1 MQVRQHSLPSPAPGT
16 RRELVSLHY
25 APAVSTTPTTPAMP
39 VVSPVQKVYIQASLH
54 ADELPGMLTAW
65 HLRRQFDAL
74 EAAGRLRGEI
84 VLVPMANP
92 IGLSQWWLQSPLGRF
107 ESLSGENFN
116 RHYPEYIEAA
126 ARAAEPHLG
135 EDEARNVAVL
145 RAALRTEVQASPAD
159 TELKALRKTLM
170 LLACD
175 ADVVLDLHCDAQA
188 MMHLYTET
196 PCWPQC
202 EPLAAFLGAGVTLL
216 ATDSGDNPF
225 DEACSQS
232 WWKWKRQFGDR
243 FPIPQA
249 TLSVTVELRGQQ
261 DVHHDLASRDAQAIV
276 DFLIWRGV
284 IAPAPDG
291 AVPAVPAPVG
301 DARPLAGSIP
311 IASPVAGVLTF
322 LREVGET
329 VKAGDVI
336 AHVIDPITASVTELK
351 SPVDG
356 LLFARD
362 TLRLVTTGARIAKV
376 AGREATRTGKLLGA
390 R

>member
-1 MQVRQHSLPSPAPGT
+1 MQVRQHTLPSPAPGT
-16 RRELVSLHY
+16 HRELVSLHY
-25 APAVSTTPTTPAMP
+25 GQPG
-39 VVSPVQKVYIQASLH
+39 QGEKVYVQASLH

-65 HLRRQFDAL
+65 HLRRQLDAL
-74 EAAGRLRGEI
+74 EAAGRLRGEV

-92 IGLSQWWLQSPLGRF
+92 IGLSQWWLQSHLGRF
-107 ESLSGENFN
+107 EGLSGENFN
-116 RHYPEYIEAA
+116 RHYPDHIDAA
-126 ARAAEPHLG
+126 ARAAEPRLG
-135 EDEARNVAVL
+135 SDPARNVAEL
-145 RAALRTEVQASPAD
+145 RAALKAAIETAPAD

-202 EPLAAFLGAGVTLL
+202 EPLAAYLGAGVTLL

-225 DEACSQS
+225 DEACSQV
-232 WWKWKRQFGDR
+232 WWKWARHFGER

-249 TLSVTVELRGQQ
+249 CLSVTVELRGQQ
-261 DVHHDLASRDAQAIV
+261 DVHHDLAAQDAQAIV
-276 DFLIWRGV
+276 DFLIYRGV
-284 IAPAPDG
+284 IAPDG
-291 AVPAVPAPVG
+291 AVPPVPAAVG
-301 DARPLAGSIP
+301 EARPLAGSMP
-311 IASPVAGVLTF
+311 VASPVAGVLTF

-329 VKAGDVI
+329 IQAGDVI
-336 AHVIDPITASVTELK
+336 AHVIDPISGSVTELK

-362 TLRLVTTGARIAKV
+362 TLRLVTAGARIAKV

>member
-1 MQVRQHSLPSPAPGT
+1 MQVRQHPLPSPAPGT

-25 APAVSTTPTTPAMP
+25 GQPGQG
-39 VVSPVQKVYIQASLH
+39 QKVYIQASLH

-65 HLRRQFDAL
+65 HLRRQLDAL
-74 EAAGRLRGEI
+74 EAAGRLAGEV

-92 IGLSQWWLQSPLGRF
+92 IGLSQWWLQSHLGRF

-126 ARAAEPHLG
+126 AHVA
-135 EDEARNVAVL
+135 EARLGADPTQNVAVL
-145 RAALRTEVQASPAD
+145 RAALKTEVQSAPAD

-188 MMHLYTET
+188 VMHLYTET

-225 DEACSQS
+225 DEACSQV
-232 WWKWKRQFGDR
+232 WWKWARHFGDR

-249 TLSVTVELRGQQ
+249 CLSVTVELRGQQ
-261 DVHHDLASRDAQAIV
+261 DVHHDLAEKDAQAIV
-276 DFLIWRGV
+276 DFLTWRGV
-284 IAPAPDG
+284 IAADG
-291 AVPAVPAPVG
+291 AAPVVPAAVG
-301 DARPLAGSIP
+301 DARPLAGSMP
-311 IASPVAGVLTF
+311 IQSPVAGVLTF

-329 VKAGDVI
+329 VRAGDVI

-362 TLRLVTTGARIAKV
+362 TLRLVTTGARVAKV
-376 AGREATRTGKLLGA
+376 AGREATRIGKLLGA

>member
-1 MQVRQHSLPSPAPGT
+1 MQLRQHPLPSPTPGT

-25 APAVSTTPTTPAMP
+25 GQPGQG
-39 VVSPVQKVYIQASLH
+39 QKVYIQASLH

-65 HLRRQFDAL
+65 HLRRHFDAL
-74 EAAGRLRGEI
+74 EAAGRLRGEVI
-84 VLVPMANP
+84 LVPMANP

-107 ESLSGENFN
+107 EGLSGENFN
-116 RHYPEYIEAA
+116 RHYPEYIEPAA
-126 ARAAEPHLG
+126 HRAEPQLG
-135 EDEARNVAVL
+135 DDPARNVAAL
-145 RAALRTEVQASPAD
+145 RAALRTEIEAAPAD
-159 TELKALRKTLM
+159 TELRALRKTLM

-202 EPLAAFLGAGVTLL
+202 EPLAAYLGAGVTLL
-216 ATDSGDNPF
+216 AMDSGDNPF
-225 DEACSQS
+225 DEACSQV
-232 WWKWKRQFGDR
+232 WWKWAKHFGDR

-249 TLSVTVELRGQQ
+249 CLSVTVELRGQQ
-261 DVHHDLASRDAQAIV
+261 DVSHELAAKDAQALV
-276 DFLIWRGV
+276 DFLTYRGV
-284 IAPAPDG
+284 IAPEGQVPP
-291 AVPAVPAPVG
+291 VPAAVG

-311 IASPVAGVLTF
+311 IPSPVGGVLTF

-329 VKAGDVI
+329 VNAGDVI

-362 TLRLVTTGARIAKV
+362 TLRLVTAGARVAKI

>member
-1 MQVRQHSLPSPAPGT
+1 MRHLTHPLVAPVPGT
-16 RRELVSLHY
+16 ERCIHSFHFG
-25 APAVSTTPTTPAMP
+25 PADSGR
-39 VVSPVQKVYIQASLH
+39 KVYIQASLH

-65 HLRRQFDAL
+65 HLRRHFDAL

-92 IGLSQWWLQSPLGRF
+92 IGMSQWWLQSHLGRF
-107 ESLSGENFN
+107 EGLSGENFN
-116 RHYPEYIEAA
+116 RHYPEHIEAA
-126 ARAAEPHLG
+126 ARHAEPRLG
-135 EDEARNVAVL
+135 ADAAHNVAVL
-145 RAALRTEVQASPAD
+145 RAALRTEIQAGSAD

-202 EPLAAFLGAGVTLL
+202 EPLAAYLGAAVTLL

-225 DEACSQS
+225 DEACSQV
-232 WWKWKRQFGDR
+232 WWKWARHFGDR

-261 DVHHDLASRDAQAIV
+261 DVSHELAAKDAQAIV
-276 DFLIWRGV
+276 DFLIHRGV
-284 IAPAPDG
+284 IAADG
-291 AVPAVPAPVG
+291 AVPPVPAPVG
-301 DARPLAGSIP
+301 DARPLAGSMPIP
-311 IASPVAGVLTF
+311 SPVGGVLTF
-322 LREVGET
+322 LREVGEE

-336 AHVIDPITASVTELK
+336 AQVIDPITAQVTDLK

-362 TLRLVTTGARIAKV
+362 TLRLVTAGARVAKV

>member
-1 MQVRQHSLPSPAPGT
+1 MQLRQHPLPSPTPGT
-16 RRELVSLHY
+16 QRELVSLHY
-25 APAVSTTPTTPAMP
+25 GQPGQG
-39 VVSPVQKVYIQASLH
+39 QKVYIQASLH

-65 HLRRQFDAL
+65 HLRRQLDAL

-92 IGLSQWWLQSPLGRF
+92 IGLSQWWLQSHLGRF
-107 ESLSGENFN
+107 EGLSGENFN
-116 RHYPEYIEAA
+116 RHYPEHIEAA
-126 ARAAEPHLG
+126 ARHAESRLG
-135 EDEARNVAVL
+135 PDPAQNVAVL
-145 RAALRTEVQASPAD
+145 RAALKTEIQASSAD

-170 LLACD
+170 LIACD

-188 MMHLYTET
+188 LMHLYTET

-202 EPLAAFLGAGVTLL
+202 EPLAAYLGAAVTLL

-225 DEACSQS
+225 DEACSQV
-232 WWKWKRQFGDR
+232 WWKWARHFGDR

-261 DVHHDLASRDAQAIV
+261 DVSHELAGKDAQAIV
-276 DFLIWRGV
+276 DFLMHRGV
-284 IAPAPDG
+284 IAPETADGKAP
-291 AVPAVPAPVG
+291 PVPAPVG
-301 DARPLAGSIP
+301 DARPLAGSMPIP
-311 IASPVAGVLTF
+311 SPVGGVLTF

-329 VKAGDVI
+329 VQAGDVI
-336 AHVIDPITASVTELK
+336 AQVIDPITAQVTDLK

-362 TLRLVTTGARIAKV
+362 TLRLVTAGARVAKV
-376 AGREATRTGKLLGA
+376 AGRESTRTGKLLGA

>member
-1 MQVRQHSLPSPAPGT
+1 MQLRQHPLPSPTPGT
-16 RRELVSLHY
+16 QRELVSLHY
-25 APAVSTTPTTPAMP
+25 GQPGEG
-39 VVSPVQKVYIQASLH
+39 QKVYIQASLH

-65 HLRRQFDAL
+65 HLRRHLDAL
-74 EAAGRLRGEI
+74 EAAGRLRGEVI
-84 VLVPMANP
+84 LVPMANP
-92 IGLSQWWLQSPLGRF
+92 IGLSQWWLQSHLGRF
-107 ESLSGENFN
+107 EGLSGENFN
-116 RHYPEYIEAA
+116 RHYPEHIEAA
-126 ARAAEPHLG
+126 ARHAEPRLG
-135 EDEARNVAVL
+135 DDPVRNVAVL

-170 LLACD
+170 LMACD

-188 MMHLYTET
+188 VMHLYTET

-225 DEACSQS
+225 DEACSQV
-232 WWKWKRQFGDR
+232 WWKWAKHFGDR

-249 TLSVTVELRGQQ
+249 CLSVTVELRGQQ
-261 DVHHDLASRDAQAIV
+261 DVHHDLAAKDARAIV
-276 DFLIWRGV
+276 DFLIHRGV
-284 IAPAPDG
+284 IASDAPDG
-291 AVPAVPAPVG
+291 ATPPVPAPVG

-311 IASPVAGVLTF
+311 VPSPVGGVLTF

-329 VKAGDVI
+329 VREGDVI
-336 AHVIDPITASVTELK
+336 AQVIDPISGSVTDLK
-351 SPVDG
+351 SPTDG

-362 TLRLVTTGARIAKV
+362 TLRLVTAGARVAKV